1 MDGYNFENNYNTGY
15 TQTNSTPDLQ
25 GYQHQPVRCPG
36 KEIIGMVFG
45 INSIAWGGLGLLFSW
60 IPFYGMI
67 FSFIWGGLFGIG
79 CGIVALIMHKQVHEV
94 AEEISGK
101 VDTGKKL
108 AVPGIILGGVGMV
121 VSILVIIFMIAIV
134 GIGAFASATSSYR
147 P

>member
-15 TQTNSTPDLQ
+15 TQTNQTPDLQ

-67 FSFIWGGLFGIG
+67 FPLSGEDYSVS
-79 CGIVALIMHKQVHEV
+79 VA
-94 AEEISGK
+94 
-101 VDTGKKL
+101 
-108 AVPGIILGGVGMV
+108 
-121 VSILVIIFMIAIV
+121 
-134 GIGAFASATSSYR
+134 ASWH
-147 P
+147 